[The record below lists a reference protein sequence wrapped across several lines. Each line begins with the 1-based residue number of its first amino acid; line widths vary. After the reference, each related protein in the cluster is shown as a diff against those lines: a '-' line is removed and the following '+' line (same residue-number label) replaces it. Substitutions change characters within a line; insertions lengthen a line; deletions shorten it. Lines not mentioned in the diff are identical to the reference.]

1 MILSKS
7 GTISFKYDN
16 YTLYPIFGD
25 SLKHLVAYITTGFPE
40 KSFTVDLA
48 LALGENGVDSLE
60 LGVPFSDPVADG
72 PVIEKANF
80 LALEKGLRF
89 RDVLE
94 LSEQIASK
102 VDTLWMGY
110 FNPFYQY
117 GMDDLLKKAK
127 EIGVSGMIIPDLPH
141 EEALPYGDQFDKYGV
156 SNISFVAPTD
166 DDARVKEVVTH
177 AKKFIYLVA
186 YAGITGS
193 GQSEDLQ
200 PIITSIKSHTDTP
213 VYVGFGV
220 NEKSAKEKASGADG
234 VIVGSAFV
242 NILLQEDLSY
252 TQMIEKCSSIARE
265 IKQKINE

>member
-1 MILSKS
+1 M
-7 GTISFKYDN
+7 
-16 YTLYPIFGD
+16 
-25 SLKHLVAYITTGFPE
+25 KHLVAYITTGFPE

-89 RDVLE
+89 QDVLE
-94 LSEQIASK
+94 LSHQIAPT

-117 GMDDLLKKAK
+117 GMKALLEKAK
-127 EIGVSGMIIPDLPH
+127 TIGVSGMIIPDLPH
-141 EEALPYGDQFDKYGV
+141 EEAQAYEPLFSENGV
-156 SNISFVAPTD
+156 SNIAFVAPTD
-166 DDARVKEVVTH
+166 DDDRVKEVVSK
-177 AKKFIYLVA
+177 AQKFIYLVA

-200 PIITSIKSHTDTP
+200 PIVTSIKSYTQTP

-220 NEKSAKEKASGADG
+220 NEKTAKEKVVGVDG

-242 NILLQEDLSY
+242 NVLLQEDLSY
-252 TQMIEKCSSIARE
+252 QQKIEKCCSIASV
-265 IKQKINE
+265 IKQQINE